1 MEKYYKNKKKVLAY
15 SFLYYQHNLSFMANF
30 WNLVNKVIRDA
41 DILLLVLDSRMA
53 KNTRNIEIEDKVAE
67 AKKPLIYVLNKCDLV
82 DKDYIEKFKKSLP
95 NSVFVS
101 AKEHLGTTKLREKI
115 FIAASR
121 LKIKDIKVGV
131 LGYPNVGKSSIINAL
146 RGKGSAPTS
155 SVSGYTKSVQNVNV
169 GGNIMLIDTP
179 GVIPYKENDG
189 VKHNMIATIDHIK
202 EKDPDVV
209 SIKLM
214 EEFPGAIE
222 HYYNIDVSDDKEET
236 LEKIAKKFNMLL
248 KGNDPDITR
257 AARKILYDWQ
267 TGKIKQN

>member
-1 MEKYYKNKKKVLAY
+1 
-15 SFLYYQHNLSFMANF
+15 MANF
-30 WNLVNKVIRDA
+30 WNLVNNVIRKA

-53 KNTRNIEIEDKVAE
+53 DSTRNIEIEDKVRE
-67 AKKPLIYVLNKCDLV
+67 AGKPLIYVMNKCDLV
-82 DKDYIEKFKKSLP
+82 DREYLERYKKKLP

-101 AKEHLGTTKLREKI
+101 AKEHLGTTKLRQII
-115 FIAASR
+115 FVNASK

-155 SVSGYTKSVQNVNV
+155 SVSGYTKALQNVNV

-179 GVIPYKENDG
+179 GVIPYRENDG
-189 VKHNMIATIDHIK
+189 LKLNVIATIDHIK

-209 SIKLM
+209 AMKLM

-222 HYYNIDVSDDKEET
+222 HYYNIEIYDDKEET
-236 LEKIAKKFNMLL
+236 LEKISKKFNMLL
-248 KGNDPDITR
+248 KGNEPDIMR
-257 AARKILYDWQ
+257 ASKKILYDWQ
-267 TGKIKQN
+267 TGKIKQK